1 MFFVSFKS
9 HYHLIQKILKAI
21 FLMSDYLNNVRFFS
35 NDEINALYL
44 TTFVSAVE
52 SAVFIKLCFFKSI
65 ICGYL

>member
-21 FLMSDYLNNVRFFS
+21 FFMSDYLNNVRFFS

-44 TTFVSAVE
+44 TFVSAVE
-52 SAVFIKLCFFKSI
+52 SAVFIRLYFFISI
-65 ICGYL
+65 ICGHL